1 MTPVIGITG
10 LVREVGGRSFA
21 GVNAA
26 YVAAVIAAGGVPLIL
41 PPSLPPTTAAPLTKM
56 LDGVLLSGGAD
67 LDPGRY
73 GAAPHPKLG
82 VVEPDRDA
90 FDLAII
96 GAARARGLPL
106 LAICRGM
113 QAVNVALGGTLWQD
127 LPSERPGD
135 VLHDGEWPRTQ
146 RVHPVALT
154 PGSVVARALGTDR
167 CAVNSVHHQG
177 VRTLAPGL
185 AATGH
190 APDGLIEAIE
200 ATDGPWLAGVQWH
213 PETFHADPSAPDLGI
228 FRAFVRA
235 AGSGEDGAVD
245 D

>member
-1 MTPVIGITG
+1 MMPIIGITG
-10 LVREVGGRSFA
+10 LVREVDGRSFA

-26 YVAAVIAAGGVPLIL
+26 YVSAIIAAGGVPLIL
-41 PPSLPPTTAAPLTKM
+41 PPSLPPTTAGPLAEM
-56 LDGVLLSGGAD
+56 LAGVLLSGGAD

-82 VVEPDRDA
+82 TVEPDRDA

-127 LPSERPGD
+127 LPSERPGN
-135 VLHDGEWPRTQ
+135 VRHDGEWPRTQ
-146 RVHPVALT
+146 RVHPVVLT
-154 PGSVVARALGTDR
+154 PGSAIARAMGAGE
-167 CAVNSVHHQG
+167 CSVNSVHHQG

-185 AATGH
+185 VATGH
-190 APDGLIEAIE
+190 APDGLVEAIE

-213 PETFHADPSAPDLGI
+213 PEAFHADTRAPDLGV
-228 FRAFVRA
+228 FRAFVDA
-235 AGSGEDGAVD
+235 AGSRLDGARGD
-245 D
+245 